1 MFNSQNACY
10 APFTLTLRVEAKQ
23 RALHET
29 PLKVKC
35 RARRISFVAPK
46 IFKIG

>member
-1 MFNSQNACY
+1 MLVMRHLPYNFKSG
-10 APFTLTLRVEAKQ
+10 AKQ